1 MEQILIKAEHSASR
15 SARNRTHG
23 GQSEGEFLSTAR
35 MKPFPHQGPTL
46 RGFTLI
52 ELLVVIA
59 IIAILASML
68 LPVLGKAK
76 QKAQGI
82 QCMNHHRS
90 LLIAWRMYAED
101 NNDKFPLASLNN
113 LTSPERD
120 SLWMT
125 GHMDWVPSNHS
136 NWDPEQDIKKSL
148 LFPYCGRSVAIFK
161 CPADKSTIVVPGRG
175 PLPRVRSM
183 TMNQHVGGNEKGGT
197 PPWLK
202 NLQFFKKFSD
212 MIEPGP
218 SGTWVFLDMRE
229 DSVNFPSFEVAMA
242 GWPNQPDQYEFKGD
256 LPGFYHNRAA
266 GLSFA
271 DGHSEI
277 RRWRDPRTM
286 PPLTGPYTGLWNG
299 KLFFKS
305 PNNPDIRW
313 LQERTT
319 RPIL

>member
-1 MEQILIKAEHSASR
+1 MEQILMKAERSVSR
-15 SARNRTHG
+15 TARNNRHLD
-23 GQSEGEFLSTAR
+23 QSEGESFRTAR
-35 MKPFPHQGPTL
+35 INYRPPAP

-68 LPVLGKAK
+68 LPVMGKAK

-90 LLIAWRMYAED
+90 LMIAWRMYAED
-101 NNDKFPLASLNN
+101 NNDKFPLASLFD
-113 LTSPERD
+113 TSSPQKD
-120 SLWMT
+120 SVWMT
-125 GHMDWVPSNHS
+125 GRMDWDVNNHS
-136 NWDPEQDIKKSL
+136 NWDPEEDIKKSL
-148 LFPYCGRSVAIFK
+148 LFPYCGRSLAIFK

-175 PLPRVRSM
+175 PLARARSM
-183 TMNQHVGGNEKGGT
+183 SMNQHVGGFETGGI
-197 PPWLK
+197 PPHLTT
-202 NLQFFKKFSD
+202 LRFFKRFSD
-212 MIEPGP
+212 MTEPGP
-218 SGTWVFLDMRE
+218 SGTWVFLDVRE
-229 DSVNFPSFEVAMA
+229 DSVNSGAFEVSMA
-242 GWPNQPDQYEFKGD
+242 GWPTKPSDYEFDGD

-277 RRWRDPRTM
+277 RRWKDPRTM
-286 PPLTGPYTGLWNG
+286 PPLTGPYAGDANL

-319 RPIL
+319 RPLAN